1 VTHFLKRS
9 GKPGL
14 SHGAQRVRHPG
25 VKTGRRHFSDTPR
38 EDWNIRQHANVL
50 YTVDRSLNS
59 SCNRIMSSG
68 SAHGPPAPPVIPSF
82 GHNFTI

>member
-50 YTVDRSLNS
+50 YTVVTKSQFLVQQDHVVWIGARPASPSGNPLLRS
-59 SCNRIMSSG
+59 
-68 SAHGPPAPPVIPSF
+68 
-82 GHNFTI
+82 